1 MCADCDAAMVTDPG
15 PGECAACGGPDG
27 CLWYHWADVPARVA
41 VTARVCPRCMKT
53 GNVSAAANLRAATR
67 AAPRRPGGPPADPA
81 DTAKA
86 LPPTRSQGTPAPA
99 APETPQDRA
108 DPVTGR
114 PGILCFNVSDLPE
127 VITRRGVTLDEASGC
142 WRVGGYH
149 DEDGYA
155 RIRGENAAR
164 VVWRA
169 LVGEIPADRPVIDHV
184 AARGCAW
191 RDCCRPDHLEPVT
204 VRVNTMRGRS
214 FAAVNAAKTEC
225 VHGHPFDLLG
235 TYWRPDGH
243 RDCRVC
249 IRDRVRRYKQRK
261 RQRAAAARLPA
272 ASRAELGR
280 AA

>member
-27 CLWYHWADVPARVA
+27 CLWHHWADVPGRVA

-53 GNVSAAANLRAATR
+53 GNVSAAANLRAASR
-67 AAPRRPGGPPADPA
+67 AAPRRPGGPPADPVG
-81 DTAKA
+81 TAKA
-86 LPPTRSQGTPAPA
+86 LPPPRSQGTPAPA
-99 APETPQDRA
+99 APEASQDRA

-127 VITRRGVTLDEASGC
+127 VITRRGVTVDKTSGC

-149 DEDGYA
+149 DKDGLT
-155 RIRGENAAR
+155 RG
-164 VVWRA
+164 RA

-184 AARGCAW
+184 AVCGCIW

-204 VRVNTMRGRS
+204 ARVNTLRGRS

-243 RDCRVC
+243 RDCRAC
-249 IRDRVRRYKQRK
+249 IRDRVRRYQQRH
-261 RQRAAAARLPA
+261 RAAIARLPA
-272 ASRAELGR
+272 ATNRAGLGR